1 MATTFTDNYQIK
13 LIGTGLE
20 AGTWGTSTN
29 ENLKRIEQ
37 ALGGSSII
45 DVVTPGG
52 TSTYTTGNL
61 EWCTADTAAAGATG
75 SEGRDCFVEF
85 TSAAQATTVQIR
97 GPAGGDYTE
106 RVFFVYNSS
115 GHTLTFNS
123 HSGTTAQY
131 DVLDESYAVICTQ
144 GSAGLKNILS
154 KLQIDDLV
162 FPAEADILVPA
173 STAAALE
180 IASGATK
187 YLTVNTSTNVVELNT
202 ASVITGTG
210 SAQSVIKSSGNQ
222 DLKLETGNSTT
233 GSISIVEGGGGNIS
247 ITPDAAGK
255 LIVGNASNAATITT
269 GGTRD
274 LVLNTHSGTA
284 SGSITITDAADQNI
298 LIAPDGSG
306 KVIVGNSGATGK
318 ISTGGAQNLVL
329 DTNNNAGAGA
339 EVIVGDG
346 TNGGISL
353 TPAGTGAVTIAT
365 DAVIS
370 GTDGYIAFNTLA
382 GTPSDSYG
390 IRNSSGKVQ
399 SKSDGGAWGGIYSSN
414 QVTGDGTYFELSGIA
429 LPGSYGTVTTPHGFT
444 TVPRIFQVNFVN
456 ESTDAE
462 WDPGDEVPA
471 GNIMGSAESDQGVTY
486 GADDENVFVAFGNV
500 LWILQKEGALTS
512 GRSIQIAR
520 GDWTFTIRA
529 WK

>member
-37 ALGGSSII
+37 ALGGSSTV
-45 DVVTPGG
+45 DVDLPGG
-52 TSTYTTGNL
+52 TSTYTTGVL
-61 EWCTADTAAAGATG
+61 EWCTADTVAAGVAG

-85 TSAAQATTVQIR
+85 TSATQATKVKVR

-106 RVFFVYNSS
+106 RVFFVYNNS

-123 HSGTTAQY
+123 HSGTTYEYA
-131 DVLDESYAVICTQ
+131 VLDGSYAVICTQ
-144 GSAGLKNILS
+144 GSTGLKNILS
-154 KLQIDDLV
+154 KLQIDNLV
-162 FPAEADILVPA
+162 FSGEADIVLPDG
-173 STAAALE
+173 TANALE
-180 IASGATK
+180 IADVSATK
-187 YLTVNTSTNVVELNT
+187 YLTVDTSTNVVELNT

-210 SAQSVIKSSGNQ
+210 LAQSVIKSSGNQ
-222 DLKLETGNSTT
+222 DLKLETGHLTT
-233 GSISIVEGGGGNIS
+233 GSISIVDGVGGNIS

-255 LIVGNASNAATITT
+255 LIVGNGSNAATITT
-269 GGTRD
+269 GGSQD
-274 LVLNTHSGTA
+274 LVLNTDSGTD
-284 SGSITITDAADQNI
+284 SGSITITDDADQNI

-390 IRNSSGKVQ
+390 IRNSSGRVQ
-399 SKSDGGAWGGIYSSN
+399 SKSNGGAWGGIYSSN

-429 LPGSYGTVTTPHGFT
+429 LPVGYGTVTKPHGFS

-486 GADDENVFVAFGNV
+486 GADGTNVFVAVGNA
-500 LWILQKEGALTS
+500 LWILRKEGADKGKS
-512 GRSIQIAR
+512 VEIDR